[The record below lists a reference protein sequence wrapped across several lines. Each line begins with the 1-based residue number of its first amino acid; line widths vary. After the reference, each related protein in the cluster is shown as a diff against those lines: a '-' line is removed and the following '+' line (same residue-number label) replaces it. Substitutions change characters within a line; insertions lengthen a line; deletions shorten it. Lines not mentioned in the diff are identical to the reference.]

1 MTDTRKIAEEIVKK
15 YSVGF
20 RPNEE
25 LIDDI
30 ENVLTDMRN
39 KTIRE
44 CVARLHK
51 KSPAGNYYTNP
62 AEVEREILSLL
73 SEPEKGE
80 K

>member
-30 ENVLTDMRN
+30 EKVLTDMRN
-39 KTIRE
+39 KILRE
-44 CVARLHK
+44 CIDLTESRA
-51 KSPAGNYYTNP
+51 
-62 AEVEREILSLL
+62 SLIYHPTHMYMLANRFKEML